1 MDGGRRW
8 APGGGQT
15 RMETETGEAEAGL
28 RPATAAAAAAMA
40 GERRASAD
48 NYEGESLVN
57 RVT

>member
-1 MDGGRRW
+1 
-8 APGGGQT
+8 
-15 RMETETGEAEAGL
+15 METETGEAEAGL
-28 RPATAAAAAAMA
+28 RPATAAAAAAAAMA

>member
-1 MDGGRRW
+1 
-8 APGGGQT
+8 
-15 RMETETGEAEAGL
+15 METETGEAEAGL

>member
-1 MDGGRRW
+1 
-8 APGGGQT
+8 
-15 RMETETGEAEAGL
+15 METETGEAEAGL
-28 RPATAAAAAAMA
+28 RPATAAMA